1 MDKYRYGDTTYFD
14 ESSSRTT
21 KYERK
26 HSCPYCDK
34 KDTRENLIV
43 HINDKH
49 EEMIPEGYTA
59 RRIVFNQIN
68 HTDHGTCMICKCNT
82 EWNEAVGKYGRLCGK
97 ESCKKE
103 FQERTAKNYIKV
115 LGTDNPADLADHQ
128 EKMLAHRG
136 ISKTYKFKNGQT
148 VVYTGDYER
157 RLLEF
162 EEKVMGF
169 KADDIMMP
177 GPIINY
183 MYDGKDHKW
192 ITDQLLIPYNL
203 IIEVKD
209 GGKNPNRRPMEDYR
223 AKQVAKELSITQ
235 LGTYNY
241 LRLTDNDFG
250 QLLGILAELK
260 ANAMY
265 DEEANSKKVII
276 NVNESGPVMGA
287 IPSPYGNGNTYVIN
301 YGMKNTFIG
310 DDTLEG
316 QIFTKDLVDGLTLND
331 DDLLETVKI
340 ASFLEGRNYTIYEYV
355 GEREIADLNES
366 VKISRLTPLY
376 IYEAITESVSDN
388 LDQMDWDDRFKK
400 IEFESSMI
408 SDELNKECISEIIEN
423 SIRRQ
428 DIVFDIY
435 DPFLKEICDTLLEGF
450 ENITIQQDI
459 KGYFAKRK
467 DKNLRGASYK
477 TIAEIPNTILK
488 TLNNTMED

>member
-1 MDKYRYGDTTYFD
+1 MA
-14 ESSSRTT
+14 

-26 HSCPYCDK
+26 YSCPYCEK

-49 EEMIPEGYTA
+49 EEMIPEGYSA
-59 RRIVFNQIN
+59 RRIVFNKIN
-68 HTDHGTCMICKCNT
+68 NTDHGTCIICKSNT
-82 EWNEAVGKYGRLCGK
+82 QWNEATGKYDRLCGK
-97 ESCKKE
+97 ESCRKE
-103 FQERTAKNYIKV
+103 FRERTTKNYVKV
-115 LGTDNPADLADHQ
+115 LGTDNPADLAGHQ

-169 KADDIMMP
+169 RADDIMMP

-265 DEEANSKKVII
+265 DEEGTQKKVII

-287 IPSPYGNGNTYVIN
+287 IPSPYGNGNAYVIN
-301 YGMKNTFIG
+301 YGMKNTFEG

-316 QIFTKDLVDGLTLND
+316 QIFSKDLVNGFTLNN
-331 DDLLETVKI
+331 DDLLETVKLE
-340 ASFLEGRNYTIYEYV
+340 SFLEGRNYTIYKYI
-355 GEREIADLNES
+355 GERKFTDLNES
-366 VKISRLTPLY
+366 VRISRLTPLY
-376 IYEAITESVSDN
+376 IYEAITGGMSVN
-388 LDQMDWDDRFKK
+388 LDQMDWDDRFEK
-400 IEFESSMI
+400 IEFDSSVI
-408 SDELNKECISEIIEN
+408 SEDLRKEFISEIIEN
-423 SIRRQ
+423 SIKPQ
-428 DIVFDIY
+428 TACLGVI
-435 DPFLKEICDTLLEGF
+435 DPFLKEVSENMLDGCDNVVIL
-450 ENITIQQDI
+450 QDMQ
-459 KGYFAKRK
+459 GYFAKSK
-467 DKNLRGASYK
+467 HKKLRGASYK
-477 TIAEIPNTILK
+477 NIADIPKALIES
-488 TLNNTMED
+488 LNKMEE